1 MPTILYSMLIGL
13 AAIGIAL
20 LSVFDIVPVGVAQY
34 VPLIA
39 VPFIV
44 SRRRSTCTARAC

>member
-1 MPTILYSMLIGL
+1 MPTILHALLIGL

-20 LSVFDIVPVGVAQY
+20 LSVFDIVPAGFAQY

-39 VPFIV
+39 VPLVV
-44 SRRRSTCTARAC
+44 SRRRGACANRAC